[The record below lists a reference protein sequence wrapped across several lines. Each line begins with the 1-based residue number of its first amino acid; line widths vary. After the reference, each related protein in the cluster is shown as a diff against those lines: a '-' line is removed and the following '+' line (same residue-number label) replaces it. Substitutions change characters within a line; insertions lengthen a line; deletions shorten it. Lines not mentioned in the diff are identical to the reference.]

1 MINNPTE
8 RKVAMISQPMNGLT
22 DEEIEKNRNKAIRHL
37 ERLGYKVVNTLFTD
51 DWYSESS
58 MKDRGVVNIP
68 LCYLAKSLENMSL
81 CSVAYF
87 CDGWEDYRGCR
98 IEHEVAE
105 AYGLDIIYAEDEED
119 PEAPLTDEQKTF
131 MEGMNHTEIVLDAY
145 FDMLLDAWS
154 ECSDEYQRSAKII
167 KNGVIK
173 WLTAAKFERYTDF
186 VKENESK
193 VNE

>member
-1 MINNPTE
+1 MHDVTM
-8 RKVAMISQPMNGLT
+8 RKKAMISQPMNGLT
-22 DEEIEKNRNKAIRHL
+22 DEEIEKAREKAIKHL

-51 DWYSESS
+51 EWYSESA

-81 CSVAYF
+81 CDVAYF
-87 CDGWEDYRGCR
+87 CDGWEEARGCR
-98 IEHEVAE
+98 IEHETAE
-105 AYGLDIIYAEDEED
+105 AYGVDIIYAEDEEE
-119 PEAPLTDEQKTF
+119 PEAPITDEQKTF
-131 MEGMNHTEIVLDAY
+131 LEGMNHTEMVLDAY
-145 FDMLLDAWS
+145 FDMILDAWS
-154 ECSDEYQRSAKII
+154 ECPNEDRRCAKIL

-173 WLTAAKFERYTDF
+173 WLTAAKLERYTDF

>member
-1 MINNPTE
+1 MNGVTI
-8 RKVAMISQPMNGLT
+8 RKKAMISQPMNGLT
-22 DEEIEKNRNKAIRHL
+22 DEEIEKTRNKAIKHL

-51 DWYSESS
+51 EWYSDSA
-58 MKDRGVVNIP
+58 MKDRGVENIP

-81 CSVAYF
+81 CDVAYF
-87 CDGWEDYRGCR
+87 CDGWEDARGCR
-98 IEHEVAE
+98 IEHETAE
-105 AYGLDIIYAEDEED
+105 AYGLDIIYEEDEEE
-119 PEAPLTDEQKTF
+119 PEAPLTDKQKTF
-131 MEGMNHTEIVLDAY
+131 MEGMNHTELVLDAY
-145 FDMLLDAWS
+145 FDMILDAWS

-193 VNE
+193 INE